1 VDNQIA
7 EIATS
12 SSSAQRLAMI
22 LVGRAFSTAPNFTL
36 LHYDKSTSVRR

>member
-12 SSSAQRLAMI
+12 SSSAQR
-22 LVGRAFSTAPNFTL
+22 
-36 LHYDKSTSVRR
+36 